1 MMKLLC
7 ITAHPD
13 DEAGAFGGSLLL
25 YHARKIETFVICLT
39 PGQAATHR
47 GQAQTDEKLA
57 ALRRAEFEASCSI
70 LQITKAQIL
79 NYPDGALKRQDFYSV
94 VGDLTQRIRQIR
106 PHIIITM
113 GPEGAIT
120 GHPDHSMAS
129 IFATMASH
137 WAARKDSYPEQ
148 LANGLTPHQTQ
159 KLYYVT
165 ASFVLPDR
173 PPVSLPPHTTT
184 IDISPFVEE
193 KIRAFQ
199 AHTTQA
205 PLWDPFAKMM
215 RKFGSKELYHLAATH
230 KPSELTLETDLFAGI
245 TE

>member
-1 MMKLLC
+1 MMRLLC

-25 YHARKIETFVICLT
+25 YHARQIETFVICLT
-39 PGQAATHR
+39 SGQAATYR
-47 GQAQTDEKLA
+47 GNAQSDQELM
-57 ALRRAEFEASCSI
+57 ALRRAEFAASCNI
-70 LQITKAQIL
+70 LHVANAQIL
-79 NYPDGALKRQDFYSV
+79 DYPDGALKRQDFYSM
-94 VGDLTQRIRQIR
+94 VGDLTQRIRQIK
-106 PHIIITM
+106 PHVIITM

-120 GHPDHSMAS
+120 GHQDHAMAS
-129 IFATMASH
+129 IFATMAYH

-148 LANGLTPHQTQ
+148 LTNGIIPHQTQ

-173 PPVSLPPHTTT
+173 PPVSPSPCTAS

-199 AHTTQA
+199 AHATQA
-205 PLWDPFAKMM
+205 PLWDPFAKIM
-215 RKFGSKELYHLAATH
+215 RKFGNKELFHLAAAH
-230 KPSELTLETDLFAGI
+230 KPSELALETDLFSGI

>member
-1 MMKLLC
+1 MMRLLG

-13 DEAGAFGGSLLL
+13 DESGAFGGSLLL
-25 YHARKIETFVICLT
+25 YHTRKIETFIVCLT
-39 PGQAATHR
+39 SGQAATNR
-47 GQAQTDEKLA
+47 GKAQSDEELT
-57 ALRRAEFEASCSI
+57 ALRRAEFAAACNI
-70 LQITKAQIL
+70 LHVTKAQIL
-79 NYPDGALKRQDFYSV
+79 NYPDGALNRQDFYSV

-106 PHIIITM
+106 PHVIITM

-137 WAARKDSYPEQ
+137 WAARKDAYPEQ
-148 LANGLTPHQTQ
+148 LADGIAPHQTQ

-173 PPVSLPPHTTT
+173 PPVSPPPCTAT

-193 KIRAFQ
+193 KIRAFR

-205 PLWDPFAKMM
+205 PLWDPFAKVM
-215 RKFGSKELYHLAATH
+215 RKFGGKELFHLAAAQ